1 MMTDS
6 QALTTAVAAL
16 MRQVS
21 ADVILPRYRNLAA
34 HEVEEKAADDLV
46 TIADR
51 ESEERLSEGLA
62 KLLPE
67 ARIIG
72 EEACTVD
79 PALLAG
85 LGDGLVWIIDPIDGT
100 GNFAAGRPPF
110 AVMIALAENGEAI
123 AGWILDPLTGRLCD
137 AARGRG
143 SRVDGERVRAR
154 ESGAALPVAGISTL
168 FVDPDQRADLERRA
182 NGCLDIVPIPRCAAE
197 QYPRVVLGVNDL
209 ALFNRTLAWDH
220 AAGVLFLNEA
230 GGVAARPDGSPYRVD
245 SNEFGLLAAASPAMW
260 ERSARILFG

>member
-1 MMTDS
+1 MMDS
-6 QALTTAVAAL
+6 YILDAPVTAL

-21 ADVILPRYRNLAA
+21 VDVILPRYRNLAA
-34 HEVEEKAADDLV
+34 HEVVEKAADELV

-62 KLLPE
+62 NLLPE
-67 ARIIG
+67 ARIVG
-72 EEACTVD
+72 EEACAVD
-79 PALLAG
+79 PTLLNG

-110 AVMIALAENGEAI
+110 GVMIALAEGGEAI
-123 AGWILDPLTGRLCD
+123 AGWILDPLTGRLCH

-143 SRVDGERVRAR
+143 AYVDGARLQAR
-154 ESGAALPVAGISTL
+154 ESGAAVPIAGISTL
-168 FVDPDQRADLERRA
+168 FIDADERSALERRA
-182 NGCLDIVPIPRCAAE
+182 EGRLDIVPIPRCAAE
-197 QYPRVVLGVNDL
+197 QYPRIAFGVNDI

-230 GGVAARPDGSPYRVD
+230 GGLVARPDGSPYRVD
-245 SNEFGLLAAASPAMW
+245 SDEAGLLAAASPAMW
-260 ERSARILFG
+260 DRTARILFG

>member
-1 MMTDS
+1 MTDS
-6 QALTTAVAAL
+6 RLLDAAVADL

-34 HEVEEKAADDLV
+34 HEVVEKAANELV

-51 ESEERLSEGLA
+51 ESEDRLSEGLA
-62 KLLPE
+62 RLLPE
-67 ARIIG
+67 ATVIG
-72 EEACTVD
+72 EEACAAD
-79 PALLAG
+79 PALLKG
-85 LGDGLVWIIDPIDGT
+85 LGNGLVWIIDPIDGT

-110 AVMIALAENGEAI
+110 GVMVALAENGEAI
-123 AGWILDPLTGRLCD
+123 AGWILDPLTGRLCH

-143 SRVDGERVRAR
+143 ASIDGAKIRAR
-154 ESGAALPVAGISTL
+154 ESGAVLPVAGISTL
-168 FVDPDQRADLERRA
+168 FIDPDQRADLEQRA
-182 NGCLDIVPIPRCAAE
+182 DGQLAIVAIPRCAAE
-197 QYPRVVLGVNDL
+197 QYPRVALGMNDL

-230 GGVAARPDGSPYRVD
+230 GGVATRLDGTPYRVD
-245 SNEFGLLAAASPAMW
+245 SDELGLLAAASPAMW